1 MQIVTVPLPQL
12 GNRCHLLHDGSHGIV
27 VDPPRD
33 HTVVERGGRGGRRR
47 DPGRRRHP
55 RPQRLRLGRPAARAA
70 GTAPTTSS
78 PPPSGSRSRT
88 WASAAVTSS
97 RSAGSPLEVLHAPG
111 HTEHHQAFLVG
122 DGTGPAALLS
132 GGSLLHGTVGRTDLV
147 APDRTADLARAQ
159 WSTARRLAELPR
171 RTRAAARPTAS
182 AASAPAA
189 SPAHDDGGTVG
200 DEHLV
205 NPALTLD
212 LDTFVSDLVAGY
224 GPVPSYY
231 RHMAGLN
238 RAGAGD
244 SPGRPAVRVTVE
256 GVTDAVLAGHWVIDV
271 RQRPEFADGHV
282 AGSLN
287 VEHGHQFATYVG
299 WLVPWQDDIVL
310 LADDP
315 TRLDAAVTDLAG
327 IGIEG
332 VGTHVLAAATLLPG
346 QPPPGRLGGAAR
358 GRPRD
363 RCCSTSA
370 ATTSSTPAASR
381 APSTC
386 PLHEL
391 EDGSASCPPAR
402 SGSTAAPAS
411 GPASPP
417 ASCSA
422 LATPSS
428 TSTTTSSVR
437 PSCSCPSAAPSPP
450 RPSPPPR
457 SRPSRTSSG

>member
-12 GNRCHLLHDGSHGIV
+12 GNRCHLLHDGSQGIV

-33 HTVVERGGRGGRRR
+33 HTVVEDAAEEAGVEIRAVADTHVHNDYVSGA
-47 DPGRRRHP
+47 PLLARRHGADY
-55 RPQRLRLGRPAARAA
+55 LV
-70 GTAPTTSS
+70 
-78 PPPSGSRSRT
+78 
-88 WASAAVTSS
+88 SAAELVAVPHVGV
-97 RSAGSPLEVLHAPG
+97 RSGDVVEVGGLALEVLHAPG

-171 RTRAAARPTAS
+171 RTVLLPTHGFGSFCAGGI
-182 AASAPAA
+182 AGQ
-189 SPAHDDGGTVG
+189 DDSGTVG
-200 DEHLV
+200 EEHLV

-212 LDTFVSDLVAGY
+212 LDTFVSDLLAGY

-238 RAGAGD
+238 REGAGD

-256 GVTDAVLAGHWVIDV
+256 GVTDAVLAGQWVIDV
-271 RQRPEFADGHV
+271 RQRREYADGHV

-315 TRLDAAVTDLAG
+315 TQLDAAVTDLAG

-332 VGTHVLAAATLLPG
+332 VGTHVLSSATLLPASLRRVG
-346 QPPPGRLGGAAR
+346 WEALREADPRPVLLDVRRHDEFDSGGVR
-358 GRPRD
+358 G
-363 RCCSTSA
+363 A
-370 ATTSSTPAASR
+370 LHV
-381 APSTC
+381 

-391 EDGSASCPPAR
+391 EERLGELPAGEIWVYCR
-402 SGSTAAPAS
+402 SGFRAGIAASILQRAGHPVVHVDDDLLRAAELELPLR
-411 GPASPP
+411 G
-417 ASCSA
+417 
-422 LATPSS
+422 
-428 TSTTTSSVR
+428 SV
-437 PSCSCPSAAPSPP
+437 AA
-450 RPSPPPR
+450 
-457 SRPSRTSSG
+457 